1 MVFLEPF
8 HQEKGNEEEV
18 KRVTNIFLSF
28 SIFALLSDLILMAN
42 VFDLRNQI
50 ISHNSTFIESQSER
64 KLIRKAIPYRDRRV
78 VKITIDDQNKKSS
91 NNQISKTKKVEKNG
105 TISKEVRVTEDKET
119 TNSFETF
126 DDEYYSED

>member
-8 HQEKGNEEEV
+8 HQEKGNEEE

-50 ISHNSTFIESQSER
+50 ISYNSTFNESQSER
-64 KLIRKAIPYRDRRV
+64 KLIRKAIPYR
-78 VKITIDDQNKKSS
+78 Q
-91 NNQISKTKKVEKNG
+91 
-105 TISKEVRVTEDKET
+105 
-119 TNSFETF
+119 
-126 DDEYYSED
+126 

>member
-8 HQEKGNEEEV
+8 HQEKGKEEEV
-18 KRVTNIFLSF
+18 KRATNFFLSF
-28 SIFALLSDLILMAN
+28 SIFPLLTDLILMAN

-50 ISHNSTFIESQSER
+50 ISYNSTLNESQSER
-64 KLIRKAIPYRDRRV
+64 KSIRKAIPYRERRV
-78 VKITIDDQNKKSS
+78 VNITIDGQNKKSS
-91 NNQISKTKKVEKNG
+91 NNEISKPKKVEKNE

>member
-1 MVFLEPF
+1 MKKKLKESQIF
-8 HQEKGNEEEV
+8 
-18 KRVTNIFLSF
+18 FLSF

-50 ISHNSTFIESQSER
+50 ISYNSTFIESQSER

-91 NNQISKTKKVEKNG
+91 NNQISKPKKVEKNG
-105 TISKEVRVTEDKET
+105 TISKEVHVTENKET